1 MIKKIEF
8 QEQHLFLKKLT
19 VMKFIFTFI
28 CLVFISS
35 TTLAQGLFF
44 ETFNY
49 GTNPGSI
56 ITLSNGRW
64 AENTTAS
71 TINIV
76 QYNPSGSLLFP
87 NCNAAGGRLNILN
100 TGQDITAAL
109 SSSVSAN
116 NLYAAMLVNFSAAQ
130 TTGDYFFHFMPTTT
144 TNTFTGRV
152 FVRLN
157 GSNINFGLMKNNGGT
172 VPYSTN
178 GYLLNT
184 TYCLVLKYTF
194 NTASTTDDVVTL
206 YVFDATNGIPATEP
220 PSNELTISANTDATA
235 IGAIAI
241 RQGAASAGATGA
253 FDNIIVETTWPN
265 MVSLLPIKLK
275 SFNSTFKNNAVTLSW
290 QSIYENNF
298 DFYQLE
304 KSTDANQ
311 FTTIAT
317 IKGKSINGNTAD
329 YSFTD
334 ASNVKDKQYY
344 RLKMVNKDGSFT
356 YSQVITSNSKS
367 LLQIS
372 LYPNPVKNLL
382 IVTHPQLSE
391 SGTLQIFNQEGK
403 LVKSSNTQIGA
414 AQTSLDVES
423 LSKGTYVLH
432 FLANGNTNV
441 LKFVK

>member
-1 MIKKIEF
+1 
-8 QEQHLFLKKLT
+8 
-19 VMKFIFTFI
+19 MKSI
-28 CLVFISS
+28 
-35 TTLAQGLFF
+35 TTLTCFAFLSLSTFAQGLFF

-64 AENTTAS
+64 VENTNVS
-71 TINIV
+71 TTNII

-109 SSSVSAN
+109 SSSVSTN
-116 NLYAAMLVNFSAAQ
+116 NLYMAMLVNFSAAQ
-130 TTGDYFFHFMPTTT
+130 ATGDYFFSFMPTIT
-144 TNTFTGRV
+144 TNAFTGRV
-152 FVRLN
+152 FVKLN
-157 GSNINFGLMKNNGGT
+157 GSNINFGLMKNSGGT
-172 VPYSTN
+172 VPYSSN

-194 NTASTTDDVVTL
+194 NSATTTDDVATL
-206 YVFDATNGIPATEP
+206 YVFDALNGIPATEP
-220 PSNELTISANTDATA
+220 LSNELAISANTDATA

-253 FDNIIVETTWPN
+253 FDNIIVDTTWPN

-275 SFNSTFKNNAVTLSW
+275 SFNSTYKNNAVTLNW

-304 KSTDANQ
+304 KSTDASQ

-317 IKGKSINGNTAD
+317 IKGKSINGNAAD

-334 ASNVKDKQYY
+334 ASIVKDKQYY

-356 YSQVITSNSKS
+356 YSQVIASSSKS
-367 LLQIS
+367 SLEIS
-372 LYPNPVKNLL
+372 LYPNPVNNLL

-414 AQTSLDVES
+414 AQTSVDVES
-423 LSKGTYVLH
+423 LNKGSYVLH
-432 FLANGNTNV
+432 FMANGNTSV

>member
-1 MIKKIEF
+1 
-8 QEQHLFLKKLT
+8 
-19 VMKFIFTFI
+19 MKSI
-28 CLVFISS
+28 
-35 TTLAQGLFF
+35 TTLTCFAFLSLSTFAQGLFF

-64 AENTTAS
+64 VENTNVS
-71 TINIV
+71 TINII

-109 SSSVSAN
+109 SSSVSTN
-116 NLYAAMLVNFSAAQ
+116 NLYMAMLVNFSAAQ
-130 TTGDYFFHFMPTTT
+130 ATGDYFFSFMPTTT

-172 VPYSTN
+172 VPYSSN

-194 NTASTTDDVVTL
+194 NSATTTDDVATL
-206 YVFDATNGIPATEP
+206 YVFDAINGIPATEP
-220 PSNELTISANTDATA
+220 LSNELAISANTDATA

-253 FDNIIVETTWPN
+253 FDNIIVDTTWPN

-275 SFNSTFKNNAVTLSW
+275 SFNSTYKNNAVTLNW

-304 KSTDANQ
+304 KITDASQ

-317 IKGKSINGNTAD
+317 IKGKSINGNAAD

-334 ASNVKDKQYY
+334 ASIVKDKQYY

-356 YSQVITSNSKS
+356 YSQVIASSSKS
-367 LLQIS
+367 SLEIS
-372 LYPNPVKNLL
+372 LYPNPVNNLL

-414 AQTSLDVES
+414 AQTSVDVES
-423 LSKGTYVLH
+423 LNKGSYVLH
-432 FLANGNTNV
+432 FMANGNTSV